1 MEYPWQR
8 IPARH
13 KPKADEKQQSERKPL
28 QATAFRCKFGTYRKR
43 SNQYGAGSRT
53 FC

>member
-8 IPARH
+8 TPARH
-13 KPKADEKQQSERKPL
+13 KSRADENLQSERKLL
-28 QATAFRCKFGTYRKR
+28 QAVVFRRKFGTYRKR

-53 FC
+53 FS